1 MRKARSGSAAP
12 AAMIGALRFVEADI
26 IYTVYAET
34 IALPMRV
41 RELIEY
47 LATPAAIALGRV
59 SVSVKSYQ

>member
-12 AAMIGALRFVEADI
+12 AAMIGALRFVEADTV
-26 IYTVYAET
+26 YAVYAET

-47 LATPAAIALGRV
+47 LATRLGPPSPWDAYR
-59 SVSVKSYQ
+59 SLTN